1 MLKKLLKYDLKYC
14 YKVLVVFYILSILF
28 AVISRLCLLSDSNI
42 MIILYKVNCGITISM
57 MANVLINN
65 LFRIWA
71 RFNNNIYK
79 DESYLT
85 HTLPVEKKY
94 IYSSKILASIIS
106 SVTSVIVMFVCLILC
121 YYSKE
126 NIELL
131 KNSLNIVANA
141 YSSSVTSIL
150 LTLFLI
156 LFLEFTFIILTGFD
170 ALILGHKSNDNKI
183 IKSVIYG
190 LIIYM
195 IFSILLLLIVYLL
208 GTFNT
213 DIMAIFNHGNINVK
227 TIKMLL
233 NVIMIIYTIYLVI
246 LYLFG
251 IKEFNK
257 GVDVE

>member
-1 MLKKLLKYDLKYC
+1 MLRKLLKYDLKYS
-14 YKVLVVFYILSILF
+14 YKALIVFYILSILF
-28 AVISRLCLLSDSNI
+28 AVLSRLCLLSDSNI

-57 MANVLINN
+57 MVNILINN
-65 LFRIWA
+65 LLRIWV

-85 HTLPVEKKY
+85 HTLPVEKRD
-94 IYSSKILASIIS
+94 IYSSKILAAIISVLTSII
-106 SVTSVIVMFVCLILC
+106 VIFVCLVLC

-141 YSSSVTSIL
+141 YSSSITNVL

-170 ALILGHKSNDNKI
+170 ALILGHKSNDNKM

-190 LIIYM
+190 LVIYM
-195 IFSILLLLIVYLL
+195 IFNVLLLLIVYLL

-213 DIMAIFNHGNINVK
+213 DIMAIFSHESIK
-227 TIKMLL
+227 IETIKILL
-233 NVIMIIYTIYLVI
+233 NVIMIVYVIYLII

-251 IKEFNK
+251 IKEFKK
-257 GVDVE
+257 GVNVE